1 MDYYSRFIEISILL
15 TSQKSSETIRLLK
28 SIFARQ
34 GIPHILRSDNGPK
47 FVSTEFDEFSK
58 EYSLTH
64 VASSQE
70 FPQANGRAERAVQTI
85 KNALK
90 KEKDSVKEKMDII
103 RG

>member
-15 TSQKSSETIRLLK
+15 TSQKASETTSALK

-34 GIPHILRSDNGPK
+34 GIPDILRSDNGPK

-58 EYSLTH
+58 EYSFTH

-70 FPQANGRAERAVQTI
+70 FPHANDRAERAVQTI

-90 KEKDSVKEKMDII
+90 NEKDSGKEKMDII